1 MIGLAGFWS
10 TAYFIYRII
19 YPRKI
24 KNDIGNNPYSRF
36 DYMNEYHLITN
47 DKKGKKDVKSEIND
61 LNQIIINYQKKN
73 QEAAMMAQKLDH
85 IISGHNLPKY

>member
-1 MIGLAGFWS
+1 
-10 TAYFIYRII
+10 
-19 YPRKI
+19 
-24 KNDIGNNPYSRF
+24 
-36 DYMNEYHLITN
+36 MNEYHLITN

-85 IISGHNLPKY
+85 IISGHNLPKYWKIHYYSFMKINILFTQNEMCVW